1 MSSPAGGPGLQTG
14 QRLLQWLQANRRKL
28 ALSLASAYV
37 LTAGVVAVKA
47 LSGEQA
53 VHVPPKDDSG
63 PEPTRAELDQALQW
77 QVRMR
82 RYGLHGHGMRKMRMV
97 VAHAPCCCA
106 HACSAARHELFL
118 PAARCLE
125 AGELTVIN
133 GGI

>member
-77 QVRMR
+77 QERQAREQMR
-82 RYGLHGHGMRKMRMV
+82 REARWEQEERQGREVRRDEQQEGLRR
-97 VAHAPCCCA
+97 
-106 HACSAARHELFL
+106 
-118 PAARCLE
+118 
-125 AGELTVIN
+125 
-133 GGI
+133 